1 MRKKI
6 PNRKKVNL
14 KISDVDFSSGI
25 SKLNGFCELK
35 CIISKILINFNNEYN
50 NYRYY
55 NAQCSN

>member
-1 MRKKI
+1 MIKKI

-35 CIISKILINFNNEYN
+35 CIISKILINFNNKYN

-55 NAQCSN
+55 NA